1 MRKTVRAGGRG
12 STDRHSWDI
21 VIESVG
27 ADGIYTGV
35 TPAFQRGPLKD
46 VSRTLK
52 AVQHDAGVV
61 IYGDKL

>member
-1 MRKTVRAGGRG
+1 MGYCHRKCG
-12 STDRHSWDI
+12 
-21 VIESVG
+21 G